1 MRGTMV
7 QVFGATM
14 SFAVPPFLLRSD
26 NFTPDQRTP
35 WGGTYLAR
43 HIKGQTLGPGHDGK
57 RIGESW
63 ELSTTRD
70 LPSVDLHGEPL
81 RDRIA
86 RMPTDLLGA
95 EAAHG
100 ATNTSLLVKLL
111 DAADD
116 LSVQIHPRDDDPKL
130 ATTETGKAEAWLVV
144 HAEPDAAI
152 YLGLKD
158 AVDESTMRE
167 VLTAGGDL
175 SQLLQR
181 WPAQPG
187 DFFVVEPGT
196 PHAIGRGVV
205 LVEPQTARH
214 GREPVTYRYWD
225 WNRRYDASGR
235 IDPAGGTGRTL
246 HVERALEVT
255 RWPAGD
261 GVASPFLRAGAPKV
275 LDPARFE
282 PLCGPDTAPCH
293 SSALRMG
300 RLAGSGAINVPD
312 WNVLRALTVLEG
324 SVTLC
329 WPGDA
334 LTVAAGQTAVVPAC
348 ATRLTA
354 RLDSAHAVLSAP
366 VA

>member
-26 NFTPDQRTP
+26 NFTSDQRTP

-43 HIKGQTLGPGHDGK
+43 HIKRRALGPGHDSK

-63 ELSTTRD
+63 ELSATRE
-70 LPSVDLHGEPL
+70 LPSVDLRGEPL

-86 RMPTDLLGA
+86 RQPTELLGA
-95 EAAHG
+95 EATHAG
-100 ATNTSLLVKLL
+100 ANTSLLVKLL

-130 ATTETGKAEAWLVV
+130 AATETGKAEAWLVV

-158 AVDESTMRE
+158 NVNESTMRE
-167 VLTAGGDL
+167 VLTGGGDL

-181 WPAQPG
+181 WPAEAG

-196 PHAIGRGVV
+196 PHAIGRGIV
-205 LVEPQTARH
+205 LVEPQTARD

-235 IDPAGGTGRTL
+235 VGPAGVGRPL
-246 HVERALEVT
+246 HVQRALEVT
-255 RWPAGD
+255 RWPKGEA
-261 GVASPFLRAGAPKV
+261 AAPPFLRAGAAKV
-275 LDPARFE
+275 LDGARFE
-282 PLCGPDTAPCH
+282 ALCGPDTATCH
-293 SSALRMG
+293 SSALRVG
-300 RLAGSGAINVPD
+300 RFVGSGAIAVPD
-312 WNVLRALTVLEG
+312 WDVLRALTVLEG
-324 SVTLC
+324 NVTLS
-329 WPGDA
+329 WPTDT
-334 LTVAAGQTAVVPAC
+334 LLVEAGQTAVVPAC
-348 ATRLTA
+348 ATGISA

>member
-1 MRGTMV
+1 MV

-26 NFTPDQRTP
+26 NFTSGQRTP
-35 WGGTYLAR
+35 WGGTYLAS
-43 HIKGQTLGPGHDGK
+43 HIKRHALGPEHHGK

-63 ELSTTRD
+63 EFSTTRD

-81 RDRIA
+81 RDRITRQPA
-86 RMPTDLLGA
+86 ELLGA
-95 EAAHG
+95 EANDG
-100 ATNTSLLVKLL
+100 GTNTSLLVKLL

-116 LSVQIHPRDDDPKL
+116 LSIQIHPRDDDPKL
-130 ATTETGKAEAWLVV
+130 AATETGKAEAWLVI

-158 AVDESTMRE
+158 NVDESTMRE
-167 VLTAGGDL
+167 VLTACGDL

-181 WPAQPG
+181 WPAQAG

-196 PHAIGRGVV
+196 PHAIGRGIV

-225 WNRRYDASGR
+225 WNRRYDAGGR
-235 IDPAGGTGRTL
+235 VDPTGVGRLL
-246 HVERALEVT
+246 HTDRALEVT
-255 RWPAGD
+255 RWPAGE
-261 GVASPFLRAGAPKV
+261 AAAPPFLRAGAPKV
-275 LDPARFE
+275 LDGARFE

-293 SSALRMG
+293 SSALRAG
-300 RLAGSGAINVPD
+300 RLVGSGAVAVPD

-324 SVTLC
+324 NVTLS
-329 WPGDA
+329 WPTDTLIVG
-334 LTVAAGQTAVVPAC
+334 AGQTAVVPAC
-348 ATRLTA
+348 VTGLTA
-354 RLDSAHAVLSAP
+354 RLDAGHAVVSAP